1 MKKRKGI
8 ALICSISILFIT
20 FVSSL
25 YILKEANH
33 TCSGDDCP
41 ICACIHQAESA
52 LHILAN
58 QKPVEICI
66 KAPVFQCVQML
77 MVYLGVV
84 LVYPSLVMLKIR
96 LNN

>member
-8 ALICSISILFIT
+8 AFICSISIVFIT

-58 QKPVEICI
+58 QKPVEISI
-66 KAPVFQCVQML
+66 KVPVLQCVQMAL
-77 MVYLGVV
+77 VYVGVI
-84 LVYPSLVMLKIR
+84 LVYPSLVVLKIR